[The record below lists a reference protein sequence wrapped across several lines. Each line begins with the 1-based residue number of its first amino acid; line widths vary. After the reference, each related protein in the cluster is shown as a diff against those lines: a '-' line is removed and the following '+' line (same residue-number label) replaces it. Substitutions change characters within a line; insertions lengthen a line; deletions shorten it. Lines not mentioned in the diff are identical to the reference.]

1 MVWIFLPARTSL
13 QNYTSVNWVQSN
25 CCTISNPQCGVH
37 TQIQLSFLVD
47 EVTALKRHKRK
58 MLLVT
63 CVCQQQDK
71 KKKQPKFFSFLISFN
86 RFWTSWHL
94 FSWNKKGL
102 QYWTHTVYKN
112 TTTNAKSNEML
123 WHCSNLLWFLTPLS
137 CALLSVLQSLM
148 PPAAHIVCESV
159 SIWPNWNEHLS

>member
-1 MVWIFLPARTSL
+1 MCREITFSITILLHENKKSANLKKKKNTRLKPFYFMLVFGPSEKTGRSFIKIIFHRTDGLDFFGLTSRTSL

-71 KKKQPKFFSFLISFN
+71 NKTSFSHF
-86 RFWTSWHL
+86 
-94 FSWNKKGL
+94 
-102 QYWTHTVYKN
+102 
-112 TTTNAKSNEML
+112 
-123 WHCSNLLWFLTPLS
+123 
-137 CALLSVLQSLM
+137 
-148 PPAAHIVCESV
+148 
-159 SIWPNWNEHLS
+159 